1 MKEKSYNE
9 WKSIADQAYK
19 VESELIKL
27 MELSNEKVTATISNH
42 IIEAHKNIRE
52 FKSESEEHM
61 INSGIV
67 DLNLFFGRY
76 K

>member
-1 MKEKSYNE
+1 MKENNYEE
-9 WKSIADQAYK
+9 WKLIADQAYK
-19 VESELIKL
+19 VENELIKL
-27 MELSNEKVTATISNH
+27 MELSNEKVTSSILNH